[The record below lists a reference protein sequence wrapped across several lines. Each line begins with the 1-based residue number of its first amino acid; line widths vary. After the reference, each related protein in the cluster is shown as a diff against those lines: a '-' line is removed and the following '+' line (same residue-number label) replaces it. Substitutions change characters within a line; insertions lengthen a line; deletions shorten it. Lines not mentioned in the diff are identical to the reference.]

1 MHDILVYGPIGE
13 SFFESGGMSARQ
25 FVRELGEARG
35 DDVTVHV
42 NSCGGDAMDAQ
53 AMAEAIRAYGGRV
66 TASIEGIAASA
77 ASYFAL
83 TADEVVMN
91 PSALVMVHNP
101 SSTVSGEAG
110 DMRRAAD
117 TLDKVRDAIVLQYV
131 RKTGR
136 DGVEVA
142 AWMDAETW
150 FDAEEALAAGLVDAL
165 TEEPPV
171 AALLDSRH
179 ASAWRNAPAALTKRP
194 GEAPAGEGG
203 RTMAGDETPGVAD
216 AGAAAAGAGAVPK
229 AVCVAGTFL
238 NA

>member
-1 MHDILVYGPIGE
+1 MRDIYVYGPIGE
-13 SFFESGGMSARQ
+13 SPYGDGGMSARQ
-25 FVRELGEARG
+25 FVRELGEAG
-35 DDVTVHV
+35 DDEVTVHV

-83 TADEVVMN
+83 TADEVLMN

-101 SSTVSGEAG
+101 SSIVSGEAG
-110 DMRRAAD
+110 DLRRAAD
-117 TLDKVRDAIVLQYV
+117 ALDKVRDAIVLQYV

-136 DGVEVA
+136 DGAEVA

-165 TEEPPV
+165 ADEPPV
-171 AALLDSRH
+171 AAFLDSRH
-179 ASAWRNAPAALTKRP
+179 ASAWRNAPAALAGRP
-194 GEAPAGEGG
+194 EATPAGEGG
-203 RTMAGDETPGVAD
+203 RTMAADKTSGVAA